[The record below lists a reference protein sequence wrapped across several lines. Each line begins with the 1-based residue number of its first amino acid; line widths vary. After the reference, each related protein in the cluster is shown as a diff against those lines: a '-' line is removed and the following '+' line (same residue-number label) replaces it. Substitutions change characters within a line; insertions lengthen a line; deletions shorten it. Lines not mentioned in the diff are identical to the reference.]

1 MLTTTLALTF
11 VAAAPANIE
20 VTQVVPAT
28 PDKVFAALTTTD
40 GVKTFFAPE
49 ARVELKPG
57 GAYEMYF
64 LPDKPEGERG
74 GEGCTVVS
82 FEPNQKLVFTWNFPP
97 SIPALRKSKAK
108 TEVTVTLA
116 AEGTGTKVTLVQSG
130 WKDGADWKK
139 GRDYFAQAWPTVLA
153 RLERRFRRG
162 PQDVKLFWRPVPVA
176 QLKWLE
182 GTWSDGGSNEEQWRW
197 TEHGLFGSYRALKD
211 GKPHFYEVVTI
222 EPEGN
227 ETVLLMRMFGRGL
240 GAFGIT
246 EKAPLRFLLESSDEN
261 TATFITDDAEK
272 TQLVYT
278 RKKDKLEVVLDRG
291 AKGKETFAYARVKA
305 P

>member
-1 MLTTTLALTF
+1 MLSTAL
-11 VAAAPANIE
+11 VALSAAAAPPGLE
-20 VTQVVPAT
+20 VTQLVPAS
-28 PDKVFAALTTTD
+28 PEKVWAALTTVE

-49 ARVELKPG
+49 AKVELRPS
-57 GAYEMYF
+57 GAYELYF
-64 LPDKPEGERG
+64 LPERPEGERG

-97 SIPALRKSKAK
+97 SIPSLRKSKAM

-116 AEGTGTKVTLVQSG
+116 PEGKGTKVSLVQTG

-139 GRDYFAQAWPTVLA
+139 GRDYFAAAWPTVLA

-162 PQDVKLFWRPVPVA
+162 PLDLKLGWRPVQVA

-182 GTWSDGGSNEEQWRW
+182 GSWSDGGDNEEQWRW
-197 TEHGLFGSYRALKD
+197 TPAGLFGSYRKLKD
-211 GKPHFYEVVTI
+211 GKPDFYEVATI
-222 EPEGN
+222 ESDGP
-227 ETVLLMRMFGRGL
+227 ETVLSMRMFGRGL
-240 GAFGIT
+240 GAFAIT
-246 EKAPLRFLLESSDEN
+246 EKAPLKFLLESSDEN
-261 TATFITDDAEK
+261 TATFVSDDADK

>member
-1 MLTTTLALTF
+1 MLSTAL
-11 VAAAPANIE
+11 VAVVLTAPPANVE
-20 VTQVVPAT
+20 VTQVVPAA
-28 PDKVFAALTTTD
+28 PDKVWAALTTAE
-40 GVKTFFAPE
+40 GVKTFFAPD
-49 ARVELKPG
+49 AKVELKPG

-64 LPDKPEGERG
+64 MPDRPEGERG

-108 TEVTVTLA
+108 TEVAVTLA
-116 AEGTGTKVTLVQSG
+116 PEGTGTRVTLVQSG

-139 GRDYFAQAWPTVLA
+139 GREYFAGAWKTVLA

-162 PQDVKLFWRPVPVA
+162 PLDVKLFWRPVELA
-176 QLKWLE
+176 SLKWLE

-197 TEHGLFGSYRALKD
+197 TSQGLFGSYRALKD
-211 GKPHFYEVVTI
+211 GKPSFYEVVTI
-222 EPEGN
+222 EPEGP

-240 GAFGIT
+240 GAFAIT
-246 EKAPLRFLLESSDEN
+246 EKAPLRFLLESSDES

-272 TQLVYT
+272 TQLIYT
-278 RKKDKLEVVLDRG
+278 RKKDKLDVVLDRG
-291 AKGKETFAYARVKA
+291 AKGKETFAYARVKS